1 MMMYRT
7 FLAFVLLFG
16 LGFTLNAQTEEEL
29 KELKSQKEAQMGE
42 LQSQVNALKGEIAG
56 IDKQLLVFPR
66 WETGAFGLIGMNLN
80 GFNDWLARDK
90 SNLSSTSI
98 SFSANAFANHF
109 SEKTFWRNSGNLNI
123 GFAKLKEKDRDGNVV
138 EEIEQKSPDVINF
151 TSLFGYKLSPK
162 LALSVLGEYRST
174 FLENF
179 NNPGYLDIGTGA
191 TWTPVNDLV
200 VVIHPLN
207 YNIVFAEA
215 GSMYESSLGAKI
227 VADYTKQIAS
237 GVNWKSNLSLF
248 MSYKNGDYSNWTWVN
263 GVAFQVLKKLGVGFE
278 LGLRGNKQEAL
289 AKELT
294 DNPLQT
300 YYILG
305 LTYSL

>member
-1 MMMYRT
+1 MYRT

>member
-1 MMMYRT
+1 MMYRT